1 MPEESVEGTG
11 ARDHNDAQRE
21 ARRREQ
27 RWWKGGLIAAL
38 VFLGLATLYNGI
50 AYRRLARTQQ
60 KLTLALTHQINW
72 RRIRPMGPYAQGFA
86 GRPFPIP
93 FPGASANYNNPGS
106 VWQPCY
112 PHEQEQKQEQVPG
125 AQSSPGQ

>member
-1 MPEESVEGTG
+1 MPEETIEGTG
-11 ARDHNDAQRE
+11 DRHNNDARRE
-21 ARRREQ
+21 ATQREQ

-72 RRIRPMGPYAQGFA
+72 RGLTPMAPLYGQGL
-86 GRPFPIP
+86 GRPFPPP
-93 FPGASANYNNPGS
+93 FPGASPNYRSPGS

-112 PHEQEQKQEQVPG
+112 PHEQEQKQEQVPSG
-125 AQSSPGQ
+125 PSTPSQ

>member
-1 MPEESVEGTG
+1 MPEESIEG
-11 ARDHNDAQRE
+11 ASDRHDNDALRA

-50 AYRRLARTQQ
+50 AYRRLVRTQQ
-60 KLTLALTHQINW
+60 KLTLTLTHQINW
-72 RRIRPMGPYAQGFA
+72 RRIRPMGPYGQGFA
-86 GRPFPIP
+86 GRPFPMP
-93 FPGASANYNNPGS
+93 FAGASPNYGNPGS

-112 PHEQEQKQEQVPG
+112 PHEQGQKQEQVPG